1 MLPLL
6 FVDLAD
12 VPGPPIELRKHP
24 VAFLAGKLATGWKW
38 NQIYQ
43 LQTSN
48 SLLTSAFHKEIGWF
62 TYFYLILLSYRKQLL
77 ENQRLKGHSEFS

>member
-1 MLPLL
+1 MTTVRQQQVAPGDLEEGLVADPAEVLPLL

-48 SLLTSAFHKEIGWF
+48 
-62 TYFYLILLSYRKQLL
+62 
-77 ENQRLKGHSEFS
+77 